1 MVSLV
6 DVMRNRRGVQRTLAR
21 AARASREERGITL
34 VEVVMA
40 MTIFI
45 TVAAALAGVMTSSI
59 VAHDLSRE
67 RTMAQEAA
75 SEQIECIRRLS
86 YQDVGLYPSGNPTGK
101 IGYTGGSGD
110 FCKASPTTINLKGLQ
125 ATLTTAVSY
134 VDDPGPTSY
143 STQANYKKVIATVTR
158 SADGKVLAAPVT
170 FVAPI
175 QRAPYGGINNAIL
188 NVTVSDLVLNSPV
201 PGATVS
207 LATGPSAPQSDVSDA
222 AGIASFAALTPTT
235 AGPPTDYYDISVAN
249 TGYVTTPDD
258 VSPALP
264 AHKQLAPAT
273 TVEATIRIFKPATV
287 DVTIL
292 NPDSTPYEGDATISA
307 FSSERNSWTT
317 IPVTLTAAD
326 AGGTTITTLGGRE
339 IVPEQLVTLKVST
352 PNATCAS
359 TSALDVPDGDY
370 PTDLDAAIVVTL
382 GACPTGTVAVNVK
395 QLGLDVS
402 GATVT
407 LTDGPYHVLV
417 TGTTDGSG
425 NVTFSNVPSG
435 SDTYTLTATRTVEG
449 TDYTQTATTTVS
461 TGSTSN
467 VNIVLP
473 NPATGTVAT
482 TTMWAGAAVGSCTN
496 CVTLSGG
503 PWGTAPVTGTTNAS
517 GQVDFVNV
525 PVGSGYVVTSTK
537 NGVSANQTVNV
548 ATGTNTV
555 TVNLPT
561 GSATITVLWGGV
573 LPMKSCSNCVT
584 ISGGPNGMPATTY
597 STNASGVVS
606 IATLAAGSSTA
617 YNVTAAKAGQT
628 AAGTFTL
635 PSGGST
641 ASVSLT
647 MPVGTVNATVRW
659 GATGPLS
666 NGASITITGG
676 PEGGTIATGATNASG
691 AYSNTT
697 LPAGTGTYT
706 IQATKAG
713 VTASSTF
720 TIPSGGSTATP
731 TVTFATR
738 TVVVTVRN
746 GSAALVGAYNGT
758 FPACTAST
766 AGACVSFT
774 GGPEGQ
780 SLLGST
786 NGSSQVTFTNMP
798 ISGTTFTAKA
808 WNCGASGSKSRT
820 STVTVVSGGGSQAV
834 TLQFNVATCPP

>member
-6 DVMRNRRGVQRTLAR
+6 DVLRSGRGAQRTLGW
-21 AARASREERGITL
+21 AARARREERGITL

-45 TVAAALAGVMTSSI
+45 TVAAALAGVLTSSI

-75 SEQIECIRRLS
+75 TEQIECIRRLS
-86 YQDVGLYPSGNPTGK
+86 YQDVGLYPAGNPSGK

-110 FCKASPTTINLKGLQ
+110 FCKASPATINLKGLQ
-125 ATLTTAVSY
+125 ATLTTDVKY

-143 STQANYKKVIATVTR
+143 STQANYKKVTATVTR
-158 SADGKVLAAPVT
+158 SSDGKVLAAPVT

-175 QRAPYGGINNAIL
+175 QRAPYGGLNNAIL

-201 PGATVS
+201 AGATVS
-207 LATGPSAPQSDVSDA
+207 LASGPSAPRSDVSDA

-235 AGPPTDYYDISVAN
+235 SSGAPTDYYDISVAN
-249 TGYVTTPDD
+249 GGYVTTPDD
-258 VSPALP
+258 ISPAAA

-273 TVEATIRIFKPATV
+273 TVAATIRIFKPATV

-307 FSSERNSWTT
+307 FSSERNSWTA

-326 AGGTTITTLGGRE
+326 AGGTTIATLGGRD

-352 PNATCAS
+352 PNATCAT
-359 TSALDVPDGDY
+359 TSAFDVPDGDY
-370 PTDLDAAIVVTL
+370 PTDLDAAIVITL
-382 GACPTGTVAVNVK
+382 GSCPTGSVAVNVK
-395 QLGLDVS
+395 QLGLDVT

-407 LTDGPYHVLV
+407 LTDGPYNVLV
-417 TGTTDGSG
+417 TGTTDASG

-435 SDTYTLTATRTVEG
+435 SDPYTITATRTVEG

-461 TGSTSN
+461 TGSTSSVN
-467 VNIVLP
+467 VALP
-473 NPATGTVAT
+473 DPATGTVAT
-482 TTMWAGAAVGSCTN
+482 TVMWAGAAVGNCAS

-517 GQVDFVNV
+517 GQVNFVNV
-525 PVGSGYVVTSTK
+525 PIGSGYVVTATK

-548 ATGTNTV
+548 ATGTNSV

-561 GSATITVLWGGV
+561 GTATITVLWGGV

-584 ISGGPNGMPATTY
+584 ISGGPNGMAGTSY
-597 STNASGVVS
+597 STNASGVAT
-606 IATLAAGSSTA
+606 ATLAAGSSTTYDVSA
-617 YNVTAAKAGQT
+617 TRGGQT
-628 AAGTFTL
+628 ASGTFTL

-647 MPVGTVNATVRW
+647 MPVGTVDAVVRW
-659 GATGPLS
+659 GATGPLA

-676 PEGGTIATGATNASG
+676 PEGGTIATGSTDASG
-691 AYSNTT
+691 AYSNSG

-706 IQATKAG
+706 IQATKG
-713 VTASSTF
+713 GTSASSTF
-720 TIPSGGSTATP
+720 TIASGGATATP
-731 TVTFATR
+731 TVTLATR
-738 TVVVTVRN
+738 TVVITVRYN
-746 GSAALVGAYNGT
+746 SGTNVGAYNGT

-766 AGACVSFT
+766 TGACVSLT

-780 SLLGST
+780 SLLGAT
-786 NGSSQVTFTNMP
+786 DGSSQVTFTDVP
-798 ISGTTFTAKA
+798 RSTTTFTAKG
-808 WNCGASGSKSRT
+808 WNCGPSGGTRKSRT
-820 STVTVVSGGGSQAV
+820 TTVNTSTTGSV
-834 TLQFNVATCPP
+834 TLTFSSTTCPP